1 MINVIVGLDPTICK
15 RLYCADSR
23 VKPGNDINFKY
34 LEISMKRNISSVIII
49 LLFFTSLSAKDRL
62 FTFSA
67 GLSSGVPIYGHNSIV
82 STGSEIEKANR
93 IIFGVNGAINLNLIK
108 QITFYLGNDTLWD
121 LTWNSQEKANK
132 VHVSFPLGIKVYP
145 GLGGFNVG
153 LAYTLGF
160 RADTIKTNA
169 AGEYNGISSWGNGF
183 KIQAEYNFAHEGN
196 SQYYPSIGGY
206 WNLMPRG
213 HDSYDNLIVLYIA
226 ANF

>member
-1 MINVIVGLDPTICK
+1 MKKITAFLI
-15 RLYCADSR
+15 
-23 VKPGNDINFKY
+23 
-34 LEISMKRNISSVIII
+34 ISLVACS
-49 LLFFTSLSAKDRL
+49 LLSAKDRL